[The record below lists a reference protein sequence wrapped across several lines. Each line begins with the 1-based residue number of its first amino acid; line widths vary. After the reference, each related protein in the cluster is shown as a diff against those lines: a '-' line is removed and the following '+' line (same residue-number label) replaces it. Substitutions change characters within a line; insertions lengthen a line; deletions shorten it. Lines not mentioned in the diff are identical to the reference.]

1 MLAQL
6 DDEERHELKGIL
18 SRITLQY
25 MSRADIAIHVHGTKR
40 LLDSKSLLV
49 CNRKSTKHNNMDSVF
64 AGANYQWNKVWVSDG
79 TPNLFQS

>member
-40 LLDSKSLLV
+40 LDSKS
-49 CNRKSTKHNNMDSVF
+49 
-64 AGANYQWNKVWVSDG
+64 
-79 TPNLFQS
+79 

>member
-25 MSRADIAIHVHGTKR
+25 MSRADIAVHVHGTKR

-49 CNRKSTKHNNMDSVF
+49 CNRKSTKYNNVDAVF
-64 AGANYQWNKVWVSDG
+64 AGRNYQWNKDWVTDSLS
-79 TPNLFQS
+79 NLFHS

>member
-25 MSRADIAIHVHGTKR
+25 MSRADIAIK
-40 LLDSKSLLV
+40 
-49 CNRKSTKHNNMDSVF
+49 
-64 AGANYQWNKVWVSDG
+64 A
-79 TPNLFQS
+79 